1 MSGSDA
7 YPFRIPERRTSKPS
21 DPEGLFRSLSQR
33 SPHVQHLWAHQA
45 DVLRSWHAHHVDTTD
60 LALELPTGTGKT
72 LIGLLIGDFVRQT
85 REERVAYLC
94 PNRQLAHQVG
104 TLAHEYS
111 INARV
116 LVGQQANYDPG
127 DFNAFEDSS
136 AIAVTTYSAIFNT
149 NPRIN
154 SANLLI
160 LDDAHA
166 SEDFIASLWN
176 VDVKR
181 DEHGEIYFALLDF
194 FKDVIPSHHLWNLK
208 NGSTPYSR
216 SECGKIPSP
225 VAQNRQAEF
234 REFLD
239 SALEDSD
246 LRYSWTMIRGHLDA
260 CHIFLTWSSI
270 SIRPIAPP
278 TFDHVPFANARQR
291 LYMSAT
297 LGAGGELERI
307 TGVRRINRL
316 SVPEGWDREGTG
328 RRFIMFPDQ
337 SLPPETAMSVAVTM
351 VGDPQRSL
359 ILAPNRHTAQSV
371 TERLNALSPSPAIF
385 SASEVEHSLQPYLD
399 EDHAALVLN
408 NRYDGLD
415 LPGDACHLEWIC
427 GLPGATNA
435 QEAFLLNRLGIH
447 SLLRDRIRTRLTQ
460 ALGRCTRNP
469 TDHAVVIV
477 SGPEALDFCNKSE
490 NRLGFHPELQ
500 AEIQYGLEASKVQ
513 WPRDLIGPARAFLE
527 KKPGW
532 EQVDQWIRDAR
543 DSYQRLED
551 DVAQTLIANVRD
563 EIDYAEAMWVGGYQ
577 RALEKARACADRLS
591 GDALADYRAWWYYL
605 AGSAAALSSER
616 DNLGHLRNTAR
627 ELFER
632 ACAASPRSTWF
643 REAARIA
650 NVQVEEQTFDDPM
663 LLSAAEAIERRLQ
676 QVGVVGAGFENE
688 AKSMIDQLDSAGAE
702 TFEQGLERLGSWLGV
717 GAKRPR
723 GPGVP
728 DGVWSFGEETVVAF
742 EAKSK
747 EQPEG
752 PISLSTARQAGGHI
766 KWVESNIQPH
776 SSIRILT
783 VVISDR
789 TTVAA
794 EALPNAEALFVVS
807 LTYLRQLGREV
818 VNTVR
823 ALRASAAETNNE
835 DFRRIIAENLS
846 AEKLDPGSIQATLQ
860 SNPLTGL
867 SVEGSGSGKQ

>member
-7 YPFRIPERRTSKPS
+7 YPFRIPERRASKPS
-21 DPEGLFRSLSQR
+21 DPESLFRSLSQR
-33 SPHVQHLWAHQA
+33 SPYVQHLWAHQA
-45 DVLRSWHAHHVDTTD
+45 DVLRSWHAHHVDSTD

-104 TLAHEYS
+104 TLASEYS
-111 INARV
+111 IDARV
-116 LVGQQANYDPG
+116 LVGQQASYEPA

-136 AIAVTTYSAIFNT
+136 AIAVTTYAAIFNT
-149 NPRIN
+149 NPKIN

-176 VDVKR
+176 VDVSR
-181 DEHGEIYFALLDF
+181 DDHHDIYFALLDL
-194 FKDVIPSHHLWNLK
+194 FKDVIPSHQLWNLQ
-208 NGSTPYSR
+208 NGSAPYAR

-225 VAQNRQAEF
+225 VAQNRQAEI

-239 SALEDSD
+239 SVLDDSD

-260 CHIFLTWSSI
+260 CHIFVTWSSI
-270 SIRPIAPP
+270 SIRPLAPP

-307 TGVRRINRL
+307 TGVRRIERL

-337 SLPPETAMSVAVTM
+337 SLPPETATSVAVTL
-351 VGDPQRSL
+351 VGDPARSL
-359 ILAPNRHTAQSV
+359 ILTPNRHTAQSV
-371 TERLNALSPSPAIF
+371 IERLNALSSSPAIF
-385 SASEVEHSLQPYLD
+385 SAPEVEQSLQPFLN

-415 LPGDACHLEWIC
+415 LPGDTCHLEWIC

-447 SLLRDRIRTRLTQ
+447 ALLRDRIRTRLTQ

-469 TDHAVVIV
+469 TDYAVVIV

-500 AEIQYGLEASKVQ
+500 AEIQYGLETSKVM
-513 WPRDLIGPARAFLE
+513 WPGDLIGPARAFLE
-527 KKPGW
+527 KTPGW
-532 EQVDQWIRDAR
+532 ENVDHWIRGER
-543 DSYQRLED
+543 DSYQRVED
-551 DVAQTLIANVRD
+551 GIAQTLIANVGD
-563 EIDYAEAMWVGGYQ
+563 EIDYANAMWVGDYQ
-577 RALEKARACADRLS
+577 SALEKARSCADRLS

-605 AGSAAALSSER
+605 AGSAALLSSER
-616 DNLGHLRNTAR
+616 DNVVHLQNTAR

-632 ACAASPRSTWF
+632 ACAASPTSTWF

-650 NVQVEEQTFDDPM
+650 NFQVVEQTFYDPL
-663 LLSAAEAIERRLQ
+663 LLSAAEAIERNLQ

-688 AKSMIDQLDSAGAE
+688 AQSMIDQLDSADAT

-717 GAKRPR
+717 GAVRPT
-723 GPGVP
+723 GFGVP

-742 EAKSK
+742 EAKSN
-747 EQPEG
+747 EQPMG
-752 PISLSTARQAGGHI
+752 PISLTTARQAQGHI
-766 KWVESNIQPH
+766 KWVETNIQSH
-776 SSIRILT
+776 SSMPIST

-789 TTVAA
+789 TTVAR
-794 EALPNAEALFVVS
+794 EALPSAQALFVVS
-807 LTYLRQLGREV
+807 LTSLRQLGRKV
-818 VNTVR
+818 MNTVR
-823 ALRASAAETNNE
+823 ALRASAAEASNE
-835 DFRRIIAENLS
+835 DFRRIIAEHLS
-846 AEKLDPGSIQATLQ
+846 AENLDPRKVQATLQ
-860 SNPLTGL
+860 NIPLTEL
-867 SVEGSGSGKQ
+867 PIEGSGSG